1 MDGVLCNYEAKLYSL
16 YTRAE
21 IEHNRRDWW
30 NDSVYNHK
38 IFEHLEYMPGAEEL
52 LRFVMRQGIKVEILT
67 STGHGEAKNEVRKQ
81 KAFWL
86 REHGLDHL
94 KVNYVEHAKEKSEYA
109 KPDRILIDD
118 RNKCIEP
125 FREAGGIGIHYKD
138 VKQGIKQLKEILH
151 DTHSGTV

>member
-67 STGHGEAKNEVRKQ
+67 STGHGEAKNEVYKFEEVQRFEKDTGKIFNPNSVQ
-81 KAFWL
+81 QL
-86 REHGLDHL
+86 RVVLFDYL
-94 KVNYVEHAKEKSEYA
+94 KLTPTGKLTKTGALSK
-109 KPDRILIDD
+109 
-118 RNKCIEP
+118 
-125 FREAGGIGIHYKD
+125 IGRAH
-138 VKQGIKQLKEILH
+138 V
-151 DTHSGTV
+151 